1 MREARN
7 GARSWLPCGSAAG
20 YDPAKEQ
27 ETEGRPA
34 LSYIQRIGI
43 AIGIAKGITMGV
55 TLAIAGVTLVIAQA
69 NATSAAPRDRFF
81 WLSEINKASAV
92 MLVERGIVPKPLG
105 AKFFEA
111 ITRVEATGDR
121 PGAAR
126 SGDYLKVEQDLMAV
140 GGPDIS
146 RLHSG
151 RSRQDIGSTTQRLI
165 TRDDFLAAFEALN
178 GMREA
183 ILALAAQAPDAI
195 MPAYTWGVQ
204 AQPITLGHYASAYT
218 SALER
223 QAARMREAWG
233 RLNRSPLG
241 AAALAT
247 SSFPV
252 DRPRLADLLG
262 FDAPVENSLD
272 ANQISPIDG
281 GAEIAGLATSAALT
295 LGALI
300 ADVTAQYAQTEPWI
314 VLSEGNETG
323 VSSIMPQKR
332 NPSGLVRLRAEAS
345 TLIGE
350 AATFAVIAHNVEP
363 GMSDYKDFGNPKEYP
378 DTILRDMAA
387 LFAHADALIRNLRF
401 RPERA
406 LEEVND
412 DYSTTTEL
420 ADTLQR
426 DADVPFRIG
435 HHFASELVNYGRG
448 HHLHAGQIPYAEA
461 QRIYA
466 EIAAGAKLDPKLPL
480 SEDAF
485 RRALTAENMVAAS
498 KGLGGPQPAEVAR
511 MLKAA
516 GERLAA
522 DRAWLDATRAKLAD
536 ATQKLDQAF
545 ARLRE

>member
-1 MREARN
+1 LAR
-7 GARSWLPCGSAAG
+7 ARFLWTAGIVLLIGHADPGSA
-20 YDPAKEQ
+20 
-27 ETEGRPA
+27 T
-34 LSYIQRIGI
+34 
-43 AIGIAKGITMGV
+43 
-55 TLAIAGVTLVIAQA
+55 
-69 NATSAAPRDRFF
+69 PRDRFF
-81 WLSEINKASAV
+81 WMSQINKASAV
-92 MLVERGIVPKPLG
+92 MIVERGIVPKPLG
-105 AKFFEA
+105 AKILEA
-111 ITRVEATGDR
+111 INRVDAAADA
-121 PGAAR
+121 PGVAR

-165 TRDDFLAAFEALN
+165 MRDDFLAAFDKLDDMRGAL
-178 GMREA
+178 
-183 ILALAAQAPDAI
+183 LALAAQAPDAI
-195 MPAYTWGVQ
+195 IPAYTWGVQ
-204 AQPITLGHYASAYT
+204 AQPITLGHYLSGYAA
-218 SALER
+218 AFER
-223 QAARMREAWG
+223 EATRMREAYA
-233 RLNRSPLG
+233 RLNLSPLG
-241 AAALAT
+241 AAALGT

-252 DRPRLADLLG
+252 DRPRLSELLG

-281 GAEIAGLATSAALT
+281 GAEIAGLATSGALT

-314 VLSEGNETG
+314 LLAEGDETG
-323 VSSIMPQKR
+323 ISSIMPQKR

-378 DTILRDMAA
+378 NVMLRDMAA
-387 LFAHADALIRNLRF
+387 LFTHADAVVRTMRF
-401 RPERA
+401 RAERA
-406 LEEVND
+406 LDEVNS

-426 DADVPFRIG
+426 EADVPFRIG

-448 HHLHAGQIPYAEA
+448 HHLRAGQIPYAEA

-466 EIAAGAKLDPKLPL
+466 EVAASAKVEAKLPL
-480 SEDAF
+480 TEEQF
-485 RRALTAENMVAAS
+485 RRSLTAENMVAAS

-511 MLKAA
+511 MLA
-516 GERLAA
+516 GAKQRLAA
-522 DRAWLDATRAKLAD
+522 DRAWLDTTRARLTA
-536 ATQKLDQAF
+536 AAQQLDQAF
-545 ARLRE
+545 MHLHD